1 MKCFCGNSYE
11 VYAVKLMQFEL
22 SGDDDLCS
30 NYTSFRIIVTFKYSF
45 LTLFFMKITVVVK
58 KLALVI
64 Q

>member
-1 MKCFCGNSYE
+1 
-11 VYAVKLMQFEL
+11 MQLEL

-45 LTLFFMKITVVVK
+45 LALFFMKITVVVK